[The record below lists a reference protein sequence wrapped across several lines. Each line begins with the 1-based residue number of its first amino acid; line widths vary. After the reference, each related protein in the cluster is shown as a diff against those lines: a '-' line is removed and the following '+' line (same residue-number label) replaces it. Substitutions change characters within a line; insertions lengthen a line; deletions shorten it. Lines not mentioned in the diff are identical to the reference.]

1 MGIASTIMNR
11 FCNIIAL
18 FVILSLLLP
27 VSFVGSAVADDGDGI
42 SHTMVQISGDK
53 IPCNMQDMV
62 DNANCDMSDNNM
74 DCVSHC
80 LINTTS
86 NMYILFNSNTIHMNV
101 GYIFLNPEDMDF
113 ISANIDGIIYPP
125 IVKS

>member
-1 MGIASTIMNR
+1 MNR
-11 FCNIIAL
+11 FYNIVAL

-27 VSFVGSAVADDGDGI
+27 VSFTGGAVAGDNI
-42 SHTMVQISGDK
+42 PHTMVQTNGDT
-53 IPCNMQDMV
+53 IPCDMQDMM

-80 LINTTS
+80 LINTAS
-86 NMYILFNSNTIHMNV
+86 NMYILFNSNTVHMNI
-101 GYIFLNPEDMDF
+101 GHIFLNPEDMDF
-113 ISANIDGIIYPP
+113 ISANIDAIVYPP